1 MYCNKCGENIND
13 SCKYCPFCGATTVKE
28 EKIKPQK
35 RRLLE
40 GAVPITVIIVAMIF
54 SPFFLLGINIG
65 ALILSLFILIIF
77 GWGLIPIWKTH
88 MYFENDKSF
97 KIVEWFGTKKTTYNY
112 SDIGYVKI
120 CEVEYTPGKY
130 ANNKIRKIKVYGKS
144 ELGMFEYSYSPR
156 IIEWFKYYDIEIRR
170 EYSVDS

>member
-54 SPFFLLGINIG
+54 SPFFLNFRFFLSFLLFLLQIR
-65 ALILSLFILIIF
+65 LQILL
-77 GWGLIPIWKTH
+77 
-88 MYFENDKSF
+88 
-97 KIVEWFGTKKTTYNY
+97 
-112 SDIGYVKI
+112 
-120 CEVEYTPGKY
+120 
-130 ANNKIRKIKVYGKS
+130 
-144 ELGMFEYSYSPR
+144 
-156 IIEWFKYYDIEIRR
+156 
-170 EYSVDS
+170 